1 MIAYLDSSIVLRY
14 LLAGDETIKHALAFP
29 SAVSSE
35 LLDIEC
41 RRVFFRC
48 RMAGELDDSGYM
60 EALSR
65 FDALSDGLDLVELSR
80 PVRKRAREAFPLAVR
95 TLDALHLSTA
105 LLLAAENEEASVQ
118 VFSHDRAMN
127 LCAKALGMGAPLM

>member
-1 MIAYLDSSIVLRY
+1 M
-14 LLAGDETIKHALAFP
+14 AGEGIIRQALAFP
-29 SAVSSE
+29 AVVSSE

-48 RMAGELDDSGYM
+48 RMAGELDDSSYL

-65 FDALSDGLDLVELSR
+65 FDALADGLDLVDLSR

-105 LLLAAENEEASVQ
+105 LLLAAENDEASVQ
-118 VFSHDRAMN
+118 VFSHDRSMN
-127 LCAKALGMGAPLM
+127 LCAKALGLGAPLF